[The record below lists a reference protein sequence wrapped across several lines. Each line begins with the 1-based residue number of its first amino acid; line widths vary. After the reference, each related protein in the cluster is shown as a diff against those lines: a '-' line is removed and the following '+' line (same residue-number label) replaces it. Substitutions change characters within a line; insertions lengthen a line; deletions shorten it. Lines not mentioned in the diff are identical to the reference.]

1 MFKLLCYNKNNQI
14 NNKEDEQMSM
24 RIYTEKCVIRGEK
37 YRKILGFEGVLK
49 EAELP
54 KEYTISYPRVVL
66 ESFCGEEYLAI
77 VDEKGRR
84 CVMYSDHYYKEDE
97 FQEMLTAIEKAG
109 ERLYEI
115 NKKVKELEEVWKGEE
130 TFII

>member
-1 MFKLLCYNKNNQI
+1 MK
-14 NNKEDEQMSM
+14 
-24 RIYTEKCVIRGEK
+24 IYTEKCVVRGEK

-49 EAELP
+49 EAKLP

-66 ESFCGEEYLAI
+66 ETFCGEEYLAI

-84 CVMYSDHYYKEDE
+84 TVMYSDHHYKEDE

-115 NKKVKELEEVWKGEE
+115 NKKVRELEEVWRGEE